1 MSGDEL
7 ETKVRDHDEALRRI
21 DREIERGKAE
31 AERCNKE
38 MIEGMRSL
46 HKRLSMA
53 QEYQLR
59 DSRLTAEDIKEAHKK
74 AAEDIKEALKEA
86 AAAQAVG
93 CAAHEGRIKDLEVKA
108 AGLETYATKA
118 ENNIWWLDRWA
129 LMLTAILFS
138 FLGWD
143 TFNGINK

>member
-7 ETKVRDHDEALRRI
+7 ETKVRDHDEAIRRI
-21 DREIERGKAE
+21 DRE
-31 AERCNKE
+31 AERSKADSEHANRE

-59 DSRLTAEDIKEAHKK
+59 DNRLTAD
-74 AAEDIKEALKEA
+74 DLKETLKES
-86 AAAQAVG
+86 AAQQAKT
-93 CAAHEGRIKDLEVKA
+93 CSTHEGRIKELEDKTA
-108 AGLETYATKA
+108 ALETYATKA

-129 LMLTAILFS
+129 LGLTAILFS

-143 TFNGINK
+143 TYKGLKP